1 MCQKSKGKGR
11 GWKFSPVRRV
21 VWTVGVVG
29 EEGGA
34 TVFGM
39 RRAGEELFDYVMGRR
54 GEGL

>member
-1 MCQKSKGKGR
+1 MWQKPKGKGR

-21 VWTVGVVG
+21 VWIVGVVG

-39 RRAGEELFDYVMGRR
+39 RRAGEELFDIVMGRR